1 MKKRFLLLAVAM
13 IIGVNLYANVG
24 KEREKQNLDV
34 KVNSI
39 EKCNEIFKYNNSVN
53 VVPENDDLT
62 EVSLENTKLV
72 IDKLK

>member
-39 EKCNEIFKYNNSVN
+39 EKCNEIFKYNNTVN
-53 VVPENDDLT
+53 VVLENDDLT